1 MYTYIKLEK
10 GLFNFFRAPGTRHQ
24 APGIM
29 YEKLNLWV
37 CLKQYV
43 LTNVTVIVSQFSPI
57 SNMAESY
64 RVIST
69 FWRAHP
75 KFWIAI
81 GDMQA
86 KADAEIYECF
96 YDTRLETLHWIDQV
110 IYLDQFMRHFQRAAP
125 AKVSEAEVGLARVR
139 ATQLV
144 TSNIESLTGLDEFE
158 LVFCLMPFKHVGD
171 FDFIFSTVHY
181 RWLSAGRRREPLRSY
196 PLLWKFYADSYTKY
210 YSNMDVIYKDL
221 LCCDYGQEDKYDPD
235 RICDSYPVA
244 YGAADWVTRDHPEC
258 AAPLIKSLEEHAQ
271 PTTPLIVSLS
281 GGVDSMVMCYLL
293 RRAGIPVVAV
303 HIIYGNRN
311 VSEEE
316 FAFLNTYCR
325 RMDVPLYAYRIE
337 WLRRADAER
346 EYYEEMTRKIRF
358 MVYRCVGGAEPHAA
372 LGHIQ
377 DDIVENVWTN
387 LAHAT
392 HLTNLT
398 KMSVRER
405 MDGVHIHRPW
415 LNVKKSAVYAVAEAA
430 GIPYL
435 KNTTPSWSNRGK
447 FRETFYAA
455 THAQF
460 GAAVDDKIL
469 ESARA
474 LAAQSELVTRLLYKP
489 VYDSWNPETRML
501 DITRAVEAGIDGD
514 AWSQI
519 FTTICHTK
527 LGISKPS
534 IHACR
539 DFATR
544 VGRGLM
550 ENQHLPM
557 KKDLTVVYHPDGERK
572 VLQFVL

>member
-1 MYTYIKLEK
+1 MSD
-10 GLFNFFRAPGTRHQ
+10 
-24 APGIM
+24 
-29 YEKLNLWV
+29 
-37 CLKQYV
+37 C
-43 LTNVTVIVSQFSPI
+43 
-57 SNMAESY
+57 
-64 RVIST
+64 IST
-69 FWRAHP
+69 FWRTHS
-75 KFWIAI
+75 KFWIAL
-81 GDMQA
+81 GETQA
-86 KADAEIYECF
+86 KADAEIYERF
-96 YDTRLETLHWIDQV
+96 YDTRLDSLRWIDQV

-125 AKVSEAEVGLARVR
+125 SKVSEAEVGLARVR

-144 TSNIESLTGLDEFE
+144 TSHIESLACLDEFE

-171 FDFIFSTVHY
+171 FDFIFTIVHE
-181 RWLSAGRRREPLRSY
+181 RWLGAAGRCEPLRSY

-210 YSNMDVIYKDL
+210 YSKMETIYKEL
-221 LCCDYGQEDKYDPD
+221 LCYHSCGGSTIYDPS
-235 RICDSYPVA
+235 RICDSYPLA
-244 YGAADWVTRDHPEC
+244 YKAGDWATCDVPEC
-258 AAPLIKSLEEHAQ
+258 AAPLIKSLEDHAHLMK
-271 PTTPLIVSLS
+271 PMIVSLS

-293 RRAGIPVVAV
+293 RRAGISVVAV
-303 HIIYGNRN
+303 HILYGNRD

-316 FAFLNTYCR
+316 FAFLKTYCR
-325 RMDVPLYAYRIE
+325 RLDVPLYAYRIE

-346 EYYEEMTRKIRF
+346 EYYEEITRRIRF
-358 MVYRCVGGAEPHAA
+358 MVYRCVGGAEPHVA

-392 HLTNLT
+392 HLTNLV
-398 KMSVRER
+398 KMSPREY

-415 LNVKKSAVYAVAEAA
+415 LGVKKSAVYAVAEAA

-460 GAAVDDKIL
+460 GAAVDDKLL

-474 LAAQSELVTRLLYKP
+474 LAAQSDLVTRLLYKP
-489 VYDSWNPETRML
+489 VYDSWNPETHML
-501 DITRAVEAGIDGD
+501 DITRAVEAGLDGD
-514 AWSQI
+514 GWSQI

-539 DFATR
+539 DFAGR
-544 VGRGLM
+544 MSRGLL
-550 ENQHLPM
+550 ESQRLPM
-557 KKDLTVVYHPDGERK
+557 KKDLTVVFHPDGERK
-572 VLQFVL
+572 VLQFVVS

>member
-1 MYTYIKLEK
+1 
-10 GLFNFFRAPGTRHQ
+10 
-24 APGIM
+24 
-29 YEKLNLWV
+29 
-37 CLKQYV
+37 
-43 LTNVTVIVSQFSPI
+43 
-57 SNMAESY
+57 MAADLS
-64 RVIST
+64 RIIST
-69 FWRAHP
+69 YWRAHP
-75 KFWIAI
+75 KFWIAL

-86 KADAEIYECF
+86 KADAEIYERF
-96 YDTRLETLHWIDQV
+96 YDTRLESLHWIDQV
-110 IYLDQFMRHFQRAAP
+110 IYLDQFMRHFQRAVP
-125 AKVSEAEVGLARVR
+125 TKVSEAEVGLARVR

-144 TSNIESLTGLDEFE
+144 TSNIDLLGGLDEFE

-171 FDFIFSTVHY
+171 FDFLFSTIHE
-181 RWLSAGRRREPLRSY
+181 RWLASRREPLRSY
-196 PLLWKFYADSYTKY
+196 PLLWKFYADSYTKH
-210 YSNMDVIYKDL
+210 YSKVDVIYKDL
-221 LCCDYGQEDKYDPD
+221 LCYDVSVGDKVKYDPG
-235 RICDSYPVA
+235 RICDSYPAA
-244 YGAADWVTRDHPEC
+244 YRAADWTSRDPPAC
-258 AAPLIKSLEEHAQ
+258 AAPLTKALEEHAQ
-271 PTTPLIVSLS
+271 LMKPLIVSLS

-293 RRAGIPVVAV
+293 RRAGILVVAV
-303 HIIYGNRN
+303 HIVYGNRD

-316 FAFLNTYCR
+316 FAFLRAYCR
-325 RMDVPLYAYRIE
+325 RLDVPLYAYRIE

-346 EYYEEMTRKIRF
+346 EYYEEMTRRIRF
-358 MVYRCVGGAEPHAA
+358 AVYRCVGGVEPHVA

-392 HLTNLT
+392 HLTNLV
-398 KMSVRER
+398 KMSPRER

-415 LNVKKSAVYAVAEAA
+415 LGVKKSAVYAVAEAA

-460 GAAVDDKIL
+460 GAAVDDKLL

-501 DITRAVEAGIDGD
+501 DITRAVEAGLDGD
-514 AWSQI
+514 GWSQI

-539 DFATR
+539 DFASR
-544 VGRGLM
+544 VARGLV
-550 ENQHLPM
+550 ESQRLPM

-572 VLQFVL
+572 VLQFVVG

>member
-1 MYTYIKLEK
+1 MSS
-10 GLFNFFRAPGTRHQ
+10 Q
-24 APGIM
+24 
-29 YEKLNLWV
+29 
-37 CLKQYV
+37 
-43 LTNVTVIVSQFSPI
+43 IV
-57 SNMAESY
+57 
-64 RVIST
+64 ST

-75 KFWIAI
+75 KFWIAL
-81 GDMQA
+81 GDTQS
-86 KADAEIYECF
+86 KADAEIYERF

-125 AKVSEAEVGLARVR
+125 SKVSEAEVGLARVR

-144 TSNIESLTGLDEFE
+144 TSNITLLACLDEFE

-171 FDFIFSTVHY
+171 FDFIFTTVHE
-181 RWLSAGRRREPLRSY
+181 RWLGAAGRAEPLRSY
-196 PLLWKFYADSYTKY
+196 PLLWKFYADSYTKHY
-210 YSNMDVIYKDL
+210 TKMEIIYKDL
-221 LCCDYGQEDKYDPD
+221 LCYEGVIEGKDAYDPR
-235 RICDSYPVA
+235 RICDSYPA
-244 YGAADWVTRDHPEC
+244 SYCTADWVARDLPSC
-258 AAPLIKSLEEHAQ
+258 ALTLIKALETHAQ
-271 PTTPLIVSLS
+271 PMKPLIVSLS

-293 RRAGIPVVAV
+293 RRAGIHVVAV
-303 HIIYGNRN
+303 HIVYGNRD

-316 FAFLNTYCR
+316 FAFLKTYCR
-325 RMDVPLYAYRIE
+325 RLDVPLYAYRIE

-346 EYYEEMTRKIRF
+346 EYYEEITRRIRF
-358 MVYRCVGGAEPHAA
+358 AVYRCVGGAEPHVA

-392 HLTNLT
+392 HLTNLV
-398 KMSVRER
+398 KMSPREY

-415 LNVKKSAVYAVAEAA
+415 LSVKKSAVYAVAEAA

-460 GAAVDDKIL
+460 GAAVDDKLL

-489 VYDSWNPETRML
+489 VYDSWNPETHML
-501 DITRAVEAGIDGD
+501 DITRAIEAGLDGD
-514 AWSQI
+514 GWSQI
-519 FTTICHTK
+519 FTTICHAK

-544 VGRGLM
+544 VSRGLV
-550 ENQHLPM
+550 ESQRLPM
-557 KKDLTVVYHPDGERK
+557 KKDLTVVYHPDGGRK
-572 VLQFVL
+572 VLQFVS

>member
-1 MYTYIKLEK
+1 M
-10 GLFNFFRAPGTRHQ
+10 
-24 APGIM
+24 
-29 YEKLNLWV
+29 
-37 CLKQYV
+37 
-43 LTNVTVIVSQFSPI
+43 SQT
-57 SNMAESY
+57 
-64 RVIST
+64 IST

-75 KFWIAI
+75 KYWIAL
-81 GDMQA
+81 GETQA
-86 KADAEIYECF
+86 KADKEIYDTF
-96 YDTRLETLHWIDQV
+96 YDVKLEEYAWIDQV

-125 AKVSEAEVGLARVR
+125 TKVSEDAVGLARVR

-144 TSNIESLTGLDEFE
+144 TSNIELLAELDEFE

-171 FDFIFSTVHY
+171 FEFLFSTIHE
-181 RWLSAGRRREPLRSY
+181 RWLVGRRREALRTY

-210 YSNMDVIYKDL
+210 YSNPEIIHAGTTVTDTGTGIVYDSRDS
-221 LCCDYGQEDKYDPD
+221 CKYDPD
-235 RICDSYPVA
+235 CICDSHPALYS
-244 YGAADWVTRDHPEC
+244 AANWATHDLPEC
-258 AAPLIKSLEEHAQ
+258 AAPLIKYLEEHAQ
-271 PTTPLIVSLS
+271 PLTPLTPLIVSLS

-293 RRAGIPVVAV
+293 RRVGIPVVAV
-303 HIIYGNRN
+303 HILYGNRD

-316 FAFLNTYCR
+316 FAFLRTYCR
-325 RMDVPLYAYRIE
+325 RLDVPLYAYRIE

-346 EYYEEMTRKIRF
+346 EFYEEMTRRIRF
-358 MVYRCVGGAEPHAA
+358 AVYRSVGGTDAHVA

-392 HLTNLT
+392 HLTHLT
-398 KMSVRER
+398 KMSPRET

-415 LNVKKSAVYAVAEAA
+415 LTVKKSAVYAVAEAA

-460 GAAVDDKIL
+460 GPSVDDKIL

-474 LAAQSELVTRLLYKP
+474 LAAQSDLVERLLYKP

-501 DITRAVEAGIDGD
+501 DITRAIEAGLDGEG
-514 AWSQI
+514 WSRI
-519 FTTICHTK
+519 FTTICHSK

-539 DFATR
+539 DFGTR
-544 VGRGLM
+544 VGRGLV
-550 ENQHLPM
+550 ENQRLPM
-557 KKDLTVVYHPDGERK
+557 KKDLAVVYHPDGDRK
-572 VLQFVL
+572 VLQFMVVGYGG

>member
-1 MYTYIKLEK
+1 MSR
-10 GLFNFFRAPGTRHQ
+10 N
-24 APGIM
+24 
-29 YEKLNLWV
+29 
-37 CLKQYV
+37 
-43 LTNVTVIVSQFSPI
+43 
-57 SNMAESY
+57 
-64 RVIST
+64 IST

-75 KFWIAI
+75 KFWIALGETQI
-81 GDMQA
+81 
-86 KADAEIYECF
+86 KADAEIYERF
-96 YDTRLETLHWIDQV
+96 YDTRLETCHWIDQV

-125 AKVSEAEVGLARVR
+125 TKVSEAEVGLARVR

-144 TSNIESLTGLDEFE
+144 ISNIEFMAVLDEFE

-171 FDFIFSTVHY
+171 FDFIFTTVHE
-181 RWLSAGRRREPLRSY
+181 RWLVHHEEPLRSY
-196 PLLWKFYADSYTKY
+196 SLLWKFYADSYTKY
-210 YSNMDVIYKDL
+210 YSQPEVIDRGIECVVCRESFECLEYEYNSDL
-221 LCCDYGQEDKYDPD
+221 
-235 RICDSYPVA
+235 ICDSYPSLYEA
-244 YGAADWVTRDHPEC
+244 TGWAMHDLPEC
-258 AAPLIKSLEEHAQ
+258 AVPLIKALPVIGLA
-271 PTTPLIVSLS
+271 PIIVSLS

-293 RRAGIPVVAV
+293 RCARIPVVAV

-316 FAFLNTYCR
+316 FAFLSTYCQR
-325 RMDVPLYAYRIE
+325 LDMQLYVYRIE

-346 EYYEEMTRKIRF
+346 EYYEEITRRIRF
-358 MVYRCVGGAEPHAA
+358 AVYRSVGGAGSGSEPHVA

-377 DDIVENVWTN
+377 DDLVENVWTN

-398 KMSVRER
+398 KMSPREL

-415 LNVKKSAVYAVAEAA
+415 LHVKKSAVYAVAEAA

-460 GAAVDDKIL
+460 GASVDDKIL

-474 LAAQSELVTRLLYKP
+474 ISAQSELVTRLLYKP
-489 VYDSWNPETRML
+489 VFDSWNPETRML
-501 DITRAVEAGIDGD
+501 DITRAIEAGLDGD
-514 AWSQI
+514 GWSQI

-539 DFATR
+539 DFAGR
-544 VGRGLM
+544 VSRGLV
-550 ENQHLPM
+550 ESQQLAM
-557 KKDLTVVYHPDGERK
+557 KKDLIVAMYAPDGERK
-572 VLQFVL
+572 VLQFTTEKMSKLITN